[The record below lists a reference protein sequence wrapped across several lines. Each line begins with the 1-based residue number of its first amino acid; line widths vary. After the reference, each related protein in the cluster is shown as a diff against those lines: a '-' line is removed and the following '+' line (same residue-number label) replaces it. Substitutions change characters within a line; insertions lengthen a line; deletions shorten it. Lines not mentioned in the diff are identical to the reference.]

1 MIITFLG
8 HRSILNCDA
17 LFEKIKSI
25 LLENTNVHEK
35 ISFYCGG
42 YGDFD
47 HLCARVCRDVQKN
60 NPNCEIVFVTPYILS
75 SKPPQSTDVTFYDSI
90 VYPPLE
96 KVPPKIAILRRNEW
110 MIDQADLII
119 AYITYSY
126 GGAYTGMKYAKRNRK
141 RVINLA
147 EELLM

>member
-8 HRSILNCDA
+8 HRSLVNGNA

-47 HLCARVCRDVQKN
+47 HLCFRACRDVQKN

-110 MIDQADLII
+110 MIDQSDLLI
-119 AYITYSY
+119 AYVTYCH
-126 GGAYTGMKYAKRNRK
+126 GGAYTGLQYAQKK
-141 RVINLA
+141 QKKIINLG
-147 EELLM
+147 ERL

>member
-8 HRSILNCDA
+8 HRSLVNGTT
-17 LFEKIKSI
+17 LFENVKSI
-25 LLENTNVHEK
+25 ISENINSHEK

-47 HLCARVCRDVQKN
+47 HLCFRACRDVQKN
-60 NPNCEIVFVTPYILS
+60 NPNCEIVFVTPYIIS
-75 SKPPQSTDVTFYDSI
+75 SKLPQNTDVTLYDSI
-90 VYPPLE
+90 LYPPLE

-119 AYITYSY
+119 AYVTYSH

-147 EELLM
+147 ESFLI